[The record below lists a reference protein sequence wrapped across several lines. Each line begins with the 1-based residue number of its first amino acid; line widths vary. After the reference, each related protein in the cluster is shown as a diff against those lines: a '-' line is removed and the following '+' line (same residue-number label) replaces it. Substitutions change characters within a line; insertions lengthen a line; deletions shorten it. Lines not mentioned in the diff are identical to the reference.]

1 MTAAVITEID
11 SFSSKFKAL
20 VANGLKATLTLE
32 ADGSE
37 VFATLKAG
45 IGSNLLTAVQAAA
58 MRETQ
63 SFMKRSRSPAYYR
76 RQEKRKLERLQGIK
90 AEQAKTVV
98 TQEVHTIE
106 NAVLENA
113 DGDLHEAEKAKDFG
127 NTIEETAKSND
138 FRSNLKSLK
147 CDIFTFG
154 YWSENQ
160 ASTSDAVKQIEKSL
174 IKSFNDTKIDAKD
187 QLFEI
192 YDAKHVD
199 TNEVEVKVR
208 IQKGSVM
215 LKQAVKKIQTRYVPG
230 DAFEISL
237 IRLST

>member
-58 MRETQ
+58 MRETH

-98 TQEVHTIE
+98 THTIK

-113 DGDLHEAEKAKDFG
+113 DGDLHEAEKAKDCG
-127 NTIEETAKSND
+127 NTIEETGKSND

-199 TNEVEVKVR
+199 TNEVEVKVKVE
-208 IQKGSVM
+208 KGFVM
-215 LKQAVKKIQTRYVPG
+215 LKQAVKKIQTRYVSR

-237 IRLST
+237 IKLST